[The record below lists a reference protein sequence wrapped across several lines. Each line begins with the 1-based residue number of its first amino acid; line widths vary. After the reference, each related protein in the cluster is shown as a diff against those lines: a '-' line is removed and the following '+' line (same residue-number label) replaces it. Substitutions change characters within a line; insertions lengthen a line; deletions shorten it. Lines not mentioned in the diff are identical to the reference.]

1 MSGVLRRA
9 AYAAPI
15 LPLAIV
21 QAPALAVLP
30 SIYAKEA
37 GVSMAALGTVL
48 FVTRLF
54 DAVIDPSI
62 GYLSDGTRSRWGPR
76 KLWMALGALIVAVGC
91 WFWFRPSAETG
102 VGYFLL
108 WSLVVY
114 LGWSLLEVPHS
125 AWLADLS
132 DDYDER
138 SRLSAWRSS
147 ADLAG
152 RLLFFIVPLL
162 PLFATTEITGETT
175 RVVSWLVLIL
185 LPVAI
190 AISFRFAPQ
199 GRPVP
204 IPEADR
210 NPLKVLGGVWGNRP
224 FRVLFVALLLGQI
237 ASGMVGALYVFYMG
251 AYLGIADKV
260 AHVAVGVT
268 LISLASTQ
276 VWPSIMKR
284 IGKHGALSVGMFG
297 TAATLVL
304 MAFLRPGPLAFPGML
319 LVFGLSSITAASLNV
334 AMFALVADVA
344 DYDELKTGRNNAAS
358 YFSLV
363 TLIVKVGLA
372 VGGGAS
378 LIVAGLFGFDPQGV
392 DQTDAMA
399 GFFLAFIVIPI
410 LLNLISFGFAVRF
423 PLNRRRHAIVV
434 RRLSRNRQARPVR
447 ATPGVSGETP

>member
-21 QAPALAVLP
+21 QAPALSVLP

-37 GVSMAALGTVL
+37 GISIVALGTVL
-48 FVTRLF
+48 FLTRLF

-76 KLWMALGALIVAVGC
+76 KVWIALGAVIVAIGC
-91 WFWFRPSAETG
+91 WFWFRPSATTG
-102 VGYFLL
+102 LGYFLF

-132 DDYDER
+132 SDYGER

-147 ADLAG
+147 AEIVG

-162 PLFATTEITGETT
+162 PFFATTEITGETT
-175 RVVSWLVLIL
+175 RVVSWIALIL
-185 LPVAI
+185 LPLMVI
-190 AISFRFAPQ
+190 ISFRFAPK
-199 GRPVP
+199 GRPVQ
-204 IPEADR
+204 IAEADR
-210 NPLKVLGGVWGNRP
+210 NPLKVLRGVWSNRP

-260 AHVAVGVT
+260 AHVAVGVS

-276 VWPSIMKR
+276 VWPSIMDR
-284 IGKHGALSVGMFG
+284 IGKHGALAVGVFG

-304 MAFLRPGPLAFPGML
+304 MAFLRAGPFAFPGML
-319 LVFGLSSITAASLNV
+319 LVFGLSSITSASLNV

-344 DYDELKTGRNNAAS
+344 DYDELKTGQNNAAS

-363 TLIVKVGLA
+363 TLIVKIGLA

-378 LIVAGLFGFDPQGV
+378 LIIAGLFGFDVKSGNSGL
-392 DQTDAMA
+392 AMG

-410 LLNLISFGFAVRF
+410 LLNMVSFGFAMRF
-423 PLNRRRHAIVV
+423 PLNRRRQGIITG
-434 RRLSRNRQARPVR
+434 RLSARRARQSDLK
-447 ATPGVSGETP
+447 TSGPLP

>member
-1 MSGVLRRA
+1 MSGALRRA

-21 QAPALAVLP
+21 QAPALSVLP

-37 GVSMAALGTVL
+37 GVSLAALGTVL

-76 KLWMALGALIVAVGC
+76 KLWIALGALIVAVGC
-91 WFWFRPSAETG
+91 WFWFRPSPGTG

-147 ADLAG
+147 AELVG

-162 PLFATTEITGETT
+162 PIFSTTEITGETT
-175 RVVSWLVLIL
+175 RVVSWLALIL
-185 LPVAI
+185 LPVTI
-190 AISFRFAPQ
+190 AISFRFAPK
-199 GRPVP
+199 GRPVA

-210 NPLKVLGGVWGNRP
+210 NPLKVLRGVWRNRP
-224 FRVLFVALLLGQI
+224 FRVLFIALLLGQV

-260 AHVAVGVT
+260 AHVAVGVS
-268 LISLASTQ
+268 LIMLASTQ
-276 VWPSIMKR
+276 VWPLAMKR
-284 IGKHGALSVGMFG
+284 IGKHGALAVGVFG

-334 AMFALVADVA
+334 AMFALMADVA
-344 DYDELKTGRNNAAS
+344 DYDEWRTGRNNAAS

-363 TLIVKVGLA
+363 TLIVKIGMA
-372 VGGGAS
+372 VGGGVS
-378 LIVAGLFGFDPQGV
+378 LIVAGLFGFDPQGGNRGW
-392 DQTDAMA
+392 AMG
-399 GFFLAFIVIPI
+399 GFFLAFIIVPI
-410 LLNLISFGFAVRF
+410 LLNLISFAFAARF
-423 PLNRRRHAIVV
+423 PLNRRRQSVV
-434 RRLSRNRQARPVR
+434 ARRLAARR
-447 ATPGVSGETP
+447 ARETLLKSEA

>member
-21 QAPALAVLP
+21 QAPALSVLP

-37 GVSMAALGTVL
+37 GVGMAALGTVL
-48 FVTRLF
+48 FLTRLF

-76 KLWMALGALIVAVGC
+76 KLWIALGAVIVAIGC
-91 WFWFRPSAETG
+91 WFWFRPSAGTG
-102 VGYFLL
+102 LGYFLF

-147 ADLAG
+147 GELIG
-152 RLLFFIVPLL
+152 RMLFFIVPLL
-162 PLFATTEITGETT
+162 PIFATTEITGETT
-175 RVVSWLVLIL
+175 RVVSWLALIL
-185 LPVAI
+185 LPLTV
-190 AISFRFAPQ
+190 AISFRFAPK
-199 GRPVP
+199 GRPVQ
-204 IPEADR
+204 IAEADR
-210 NPLKVLGGVWGNRP
+210 NPLKVLRDVWSNRP
-224 FRVLFVALLLGQI
+224 FRVLFIALLLGQV

-260 AHVAVGVT
+260 AHVAVGVS
-268 LISLASTQ
+268 LIMLASTQ
-276 VWPSIMKR
+276 VWPLVMKK
-284 IGKHGALSVGMFG
+284 IGKHGALAVGVFG

-304 MAFLRPGPLAFPGML
+304 MAFLKAGPLAFPGML
-319 LVFGLSSITAASLNV
+319 LVFGLSSVTGASLNV
-334 AMFALVADVA
+334 AMFALVADVT
-344 DYDELKTGRNNAAS
+344 DYDELRTGRNNAAS
-358 YFSLV
+358 YFSLI
-363 TLIVKVGLA
+363 TLIVKIGLA
-372 VGGGAS
+372 VGGGVS
-378 LIVAGLFGFDPQGV
+378 LIIAGVFGFNVNGANSRL
-392 DQTDAMA
+392 AMS

-410 LLNLISFGFAVRF
+410 VLNMISFAFAMRF
-423 PLNRRRHAIVV
+423 PLNRRRQGIIT
-434 RRLSRNRQARPVR
+434 RRLSVRRARQSAVFS
-447 ATPGVSGETP
+447 SGAPHE